1 MAFDNIPSPFID
13 YLSNK
18 VGPLATL
25 NIHCIYPRNHDIC
38 IGSKVIN
45 GQSCVTVNVPVKVA
59 GQDDTIRHSL
69 ITDHLDKQPIPL
81 SFAYVYN
88 NVIHNARS
96 LLLTTGDESLIENV
110 REFLLQLRLE
120 TSETRETKRA
130 KLLSTAAKARMT
142 KIAADELKLLLNNL
156 TKIKTPN
163 VVSKKA
169 NSVSR
174 PKSSKNSATRRGMS
188 APINASKTKPISFLD
203 AYAFDDEKHLAVD
216 IITYL
221 PILKEDAI
229 KLDTIIYDRRSIRKN
244 INSGNITVPHTRR
257 ILSIVE
263 VLGLLDISELPTLL
277 VTYLRKA
284 TDTTLQTRLTNMLNA
299 IL

>member
-25 NIHCIYPRNHDIC
+25 THCIYPRNHDIC
-38 IGSKVIN
+38 IGSKVIK
-45 GQSCVTVNVPVKVA
+45 GQTCVTVNVRIKVD

-88 NVIHNARS
+88 SVIHNARS
-96 LLLTTGDESLIENV
+96 LLLTTGDESLIKNV
-110 REFLLQLRLE
+110 REFLLQLRHE

-130 KLLSTAAKARMT
+130 KLLSTAARARMT
-142 KIAADELKLLLNNL
+142 KIAADELKLLNNL

-216 IITYL
+216 IITLL

-229 KLDTIIYDRRSIRKN
+229 KLDTKIYDRRSIREN

-257 ILSIVE
+257 VLSIVE

-284 TDTTLQTRLTNMLNA
+284 TDATLQTRLTDMLNA